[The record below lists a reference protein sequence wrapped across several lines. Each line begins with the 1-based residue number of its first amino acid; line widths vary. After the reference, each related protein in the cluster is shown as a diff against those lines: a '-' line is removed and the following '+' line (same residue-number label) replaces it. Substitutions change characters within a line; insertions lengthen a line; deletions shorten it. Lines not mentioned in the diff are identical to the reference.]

1 MTDVEMKAIHQ
12 LAQAE
17 QEAAL
22 ALEKTQEEL
31 LRLQEDSMLR
41 ISQEKALLQEER
53 EFEQKQIQLRYE
65 EDFLR
70 KKQEVMGIT
79 TREIEKLQT
88 IPDLLRKRAL
98 TTILERVVSRDGNYG
113 NAEVSVDDPA

>member
-1 MTDVEMKAIHQ
+1 MKAIHQ